1 MSYDADP
8 STIDFNNLSVAPRG
22 GKSANKKP
30 LAPQGVAKKREY
42 KPVKVRRL
50 RDIFGT
56 KSTWKLLK
64 ESGPLHLHAPVYVPP
79 TQPGTVLKEYHI
91 NHKEETIAEAERQ
104 RRAEAFMPKV
114 LGVYYDDSSVY
125 IHMQKLKQTVM
136 SKIEEEGL
144 DFVCKNVEKFNK
156 LWEDTTLYDRGSMCR
171 VDNMMLTEEDEV
183 KFIDAEKAEEIGTW
197 RATHYEDMFDC
208 FMDSALGAYLKFRA
222 LEIFAL
228 KKEVNLE
235 EMGRLYAETG
245 ARFEGMPRE
254 WQFTI
259 EFCNAMTEWFEKY
272 EGIYQELKK
281 KLIEEKQKLRKA
293 FGRGEDNRYYG
304 VQSVTLKT
312 PHTEKKEFLH
322 GKTFQTINFLG
333 LPWSYDKSK
342 WLSERARKENLQRDK
357 GLN

>member
-1 MSYDADP
+1 MSYAYDADP
-8 STIDFNNLSVAPRG
+8 AIDFNNLSVAPRG

-30 LAPQGVAKKREY
+30 FAPQGVAKKREY

-50 RDIFGT
+50 RDNFGT

-79 TQPGTVLKEYHI
+79 TQPGTVLKEYPI

-104 RRAEAFMPKV
+104 RRAEAFMPEV
-114 LGVYYDDSSVY
+114 YGVYYDDSSVY

-144 DFVCKNVEKFNK
+144 DFVCENVEKFNK

-245 ARFEGMPRE
+245 ERFEGMPRE

-293 FGRGEDNRYYG
+293 FGRGEDNRNRG
-304 VQSVTLKT
+304 AVLKT
-312 PHTEKKEFLH
+312 PHTVKTEFLH
-322 GKTFQTINFLG
+322 GKTFQTISFLG